1 VNATFHRVVASL
13 ILVVGVISMLCGQI
27 PDWFATHKDARYPS
41 EQYIIGVGSGT
52 GDNAADAAKKAAQ
65 LDLVSQIRVQVQA
78 QVKNV
83 SESYQFNK
91 NEQLYSEFRSTV
103 RTAVSDEITGM
114 EVAETVTDNSTG
126 IVYALVVLQREK
138 YCAAIQTELD
148 AGWKQVNDRRTAGLE
163 FAGQG
168 KLTSAIQ
175 NLLEARKGIAPLLPK
190 QT

>member
-1 VNATFHRVVASL
+1 MNATFHRVVASL

-103 RTAVSDEITGM
+103 RQLKSR
-114 EVAETVTDNSTG
+114 
-126 IVYALVVLQREK
+126 QR
-138 YCAAIQTELD
+138 CPWRFVHSPPQTCD
-148 AGWKQVNDRRTAGLE
+148 TTQGLC
-163 FAGQG
+163 FRNPYPSGPG
-168 KLTSAIQ
+168 NGRL
-175 NLLEARKGIAPLLPK
+175 N
-190 QT
+190 